1 MTIKAVECLEGM
13 ARKRKI
19 AGIERKTEMIRLV
32 FRMVLLYGS
41 NSLIMFSV
49 RLLIV

>member
-1 MTIKAVECLEGM
+1 MTIKAVECLEGI

-49 RLLIV
+49 SLLIV